1 MPFGI
6 PIWRIVLVVIL
17 IFLVVKRADLVAAFA
32 KMKYQK
38 RQYPQAMR
46 IYKIADKI
54 GNLSLGNKLTLG
66 YVCLRCGCLEEA
78 RKHLMLCSTLT
89 KRGSADRNQVNNI
102 LALVSWKEGNL
113 DDAIEILE
121 DVMDS
126 GYQTTVVYQNLGIF
140 YNLKDDAKKALS
152 FNLAA
157 YDYNSDDP
165 IICDNLADAYA
176 KNGEF
181 ERAAEVYESFI
192 HQDPEPRFPEA
203 YYGYGE
209 VLIQLGKRE
218 EGLAMIEKGLTK
230 PFSYLS
236 IRPKEEI
243 EERYRS
249 LSRK

>member
-1 MPFGI
+1 M
-6 PIWRIVLVVIL
+6 
-17 IFLVVKRADLVAAFA
+17 
-32 KMKYQK
+32 

-165 IICDNLADAYA
+165 IICAGDAGLSVCRRGRNHFCIRLLYGDCC
-176 KNGEF
+176 KGDGG
-181 ERAAEVYESFI
+181 AARQCFAFKISYTV
-192 HQDPEPRFPEA
+192 
-203 YYGYGE
+203 
-209 VLIQLGKRE
+209 
-218 EGLAMIEKGLTK
+218 KG
-230 PFSYLS
+230 
-236 IRPKEEI
+236 
-243 EERYRS
+243 
-249 LSRK
+249 